1 MTGWVLITAFVCV
14 TAIWGRYLTRLE
26 RTELARIASE
36 ESAKLRTAYAQV
48 ADANDRLTR
57 TTEAH
62 RLQVERLQA
71 TIDRQGLEVQQLGE
85 WRRANNG
92 RVQRGR

>member
-1 MTGWVLITAFVCV
+1 MTGWVLIAAFACI
-14 TAIWGRYLTRLE
+14 TAIWVRVLTRME
-26 RTELARIASE
+26 RTELARLASE

-48 ADANDRLTR
+48 ADAQDKLTR
-57 TTEAH
+57 TTEAN

-92 RVQRGR
+92 LVSRGR

>member
-1 MTGWVLITAFVCV
+1 MTGWVLITAFICI
-14 TAIWGRYLTRLE
+14 AYLLGRYLTRLE
-26 RTELARIASE
+26 RVDLARIASE

-57 TTEAH
+57 TTEAN

-92 RVQRGR
+92 LVQRGR